1 MSMKNPPHPGKVVRV
16 SCLESRGLNVTAGA
30 KMLGVSRQALSNLVN
45 GRARMSTAMAARLAK
60 SFGSTTETWIR
71 LQTAYDVAQTRARED
86 KIEVALRSATS
97 GRTIAKKS
105 TLLKGKGTY
114 IMDHTHIIRAT
125 DLEDYANTR
134 ESEAVIPELI
144 NRLVKASAPN
154 LTECRIPYGEAV
166 NQSGWDGHVQT
177 GEPFYEFVPGGDS
190 YWEIGTGANPQKKA
204 TDDFRNRTPTF
215 SGANPQKKATDDF
228 TPLSDADRAKA
239 TFVFVTP
246 RSRGWDESKQRKWI
260 NDRKESGWKDIRII
274 DGVKLADWLRE
285 FPSLGK
291 WMAKKIHN
299 LPREGGLTTP
309 REHWELIVGQDKTS
323 LPPTL
328 FTAGRSSACEALES
342 VFTGKTQKVQLFAES
357 ENDAKDFVAAY
368 LASLEDEKG
377 RAYTDRCLFISD
389 EEAWRSI
396 VEVRQ
401 RHVLVASPRLGLD
414 AAENMDLQTVAT
426 NKGHAV
432 IIPHCSALPG
442 DTSGIIALR
451 SPSREQIEMILRE
464 AGYAPLRTRELAEVG
479 GDRLSA
485 IRRHLV
491 GPGTLPPYA
500 SWPSARQLARAG
512 LVGKWDG
519 TDKDDKAVIEE
530 LLGKDYEEWL
540 ESLRED
546 VLRPD
551 APLMQ
556 RDEKWRLVAR
566 GEAWSALGR
575 HITDGDLDR
584 LQETSVT
591 VLGERDPQFDLPKEK
606 RHAASLYEK
615 QPKYSARLREGLVET
630 LALIGSK
637 SEALSFCSQ
646 DKAETTAILVVR
658 GLLEDANWERW
669 ASLNP
674 HLPLLAEAAPDEF
687 LDAVESA
694 LGDLDQTPFHEIFSQ
709 EGGNVIGGGNYM
721 TGLLWALETLAWSP
735 EHLSRVAVILADLAS
750 IDPGGSWGNRPANSL
765 ADIFLPW
772 HIQTTASF
780 EKRQAAIKAVLRE
793 QPAVG
798 WELLLHLL
806 PQNHAATTGCRQPT
820 WRDYI
825 PRDWKDEVSRR
836 EYWEQITAYA
846 DLLGGLAQEST
857 EKLREL
863 IEHLPNLPIPAHES
877 LLNGLGSQGIVNL
890 PESVRLPLWEN
901 LDKLV
906 RQHRKFADAQWA
918 LPEEALLKIEEVAHA
933 LAPEAPEL
941 KYQHLFTHRESDLS
955 DEKGDYGE
963 QRERLNEK
971 RRIAVQAIL
980 SGGRLKDVLAF
991 AQNVAVPHQVGEAL
1005 GVIASEELEA
1015 ELLPTLLDATEE
1027 TEKQVVAGFVWARHR
1042 KWEWPWV
1049 DAVLQREW
1057 TKAQQAQFLALLP
1070 FEEEVWHRVADQL
1083 GEQDEGQYW
1092 RNVMVSPYGADR
1104 DLTIAIEKL
1113 LACHRASEAVR
1124 CVSRTVNDDNR
1135 FDEPLATRALLAV
1148 LEESS
1153 DIRHLDQHETVEVI
1167 TRLQKS
1173 STADRDALFKIEW
1186 NFLPWLN
1193 QFSSG
1198 SPSTLEQRLASDSAF
1213 FAEAVRLVYRS
1224 TKDDQDDDQPDERR
1238 KNLATNAYRLL
1249 TDWRWYPGR
1258 LVDGSF
1264 DVDTFKT
1271 WLGEARRLTEE
1282 TGHKDV
1288 AQIQIGQVLTHV
1300 PSDPNGLWIHE
1311 GVAEALNGRD
1321 TQEMRSGFTTELF
1334 NQRGGFTFTAGEEER
1349 ELAQQYRTMGE
1360 DLEER
1365 GFSRF
1370 ATAMREL
1377 ANQYERD
1384 ANRAA
1389 NRRSLLDD

>member
-16 SCLESRGLNVTAGA
+16 SCLEPLGLNVTAGA
-30 KMLGVSRQALSNLVN
+30 KVLGVSRQALSNLVN
-45 GRARMSTAMAARLAK
+45 GRARMSTDMAVRLAK
-60 SFGSTTETWIR
+60 AFGSTTETWIR
-71 LQTAYDVAQTRARED
+71 LQAAYDVAQTRARED
-86 KIEVALRSATS
+86 KIEAVLRAATS

-105 TLLKGKGTY
+105 TLLKGKGTD

-154 LTECRIPYGEAV
+154 LTECRIPYGDTV
-166 NQSGWDGHVQT
+166 NQSGWDGLVQT
-177 GEPFYEFVPGGDS
+177 GEPFYEFVPEGDS
-190 YWEIGTGANPQKKA
+190 YWEIGTGADPQKKA
-204 TDDFRNRTPTF
+204 TDDFRKRTPTF
-215 SGANPQKKATDDF
+215 SDANPQKKATDGF

-246 RSRGWDESKQRKWI
+246 RFRGWDESKQRKWI
-260 NDRKESGWKDIRII
+260 NDRKEKGWKNIRII

-309 REHWELIVGQDKTS
+309 REHWELIVGQDKTG
-323 LPPTL
+323 LPPAL
-328 FTAGRSSACEALES
+328 FTAGRSSECEALES
-342 VFTGKTQKVQLFAES
+342 VFTGKIQKVQLFAES

-368 LASLEDEKG
+368 LASLGDEKG
-377 RAYTDRCLFISD
+377 RTYTDRCLFISD

-414 AAENMDLQTVAT
+414 ATENMDLQTVAT

-464 AGYAPLRTRELAEVG
+464 AGYAPPRTRELAEIG

-519 TDKDDKAVIEE
+519 TDEDDKAVIGD
-530 LLGKDYEEWL
+530 LLGKDYEEWI

-556 RDEKWRLVAR
+556 RDEKWRVVAR

-575 HITDGDLDR
+575 HTTDGDLDR
-584 LQETSVT
+584 LQETAVT

-615 QPKYSARLREGLVET
+615 QPKYSARLREGLAET

-637 SEALSFCSQ
+637 SGSLSSCSQ

-658 GLLEDANWERW
+658 GLLEGAGWERW

-687 LDAVESA
+687 LDAVEAA
-694 LGDLDQTPFHEIFSQ
+694 LVNLDQTPFHEIFAQ
-709 EGGNVIGGGNYM
+709 EGGTVTGGGNYM

-735 EHLSRVAVILADLAS
+735 EHLSRVALILADLAS
-750 IDPGGSWGNRPANSL
+750 IDPGGNWGNRPANSL
-765 ADIFLPW
+765 GKIFLPW
-772 HIQTTASF
+772 HIQTAASF

-793 QPAVG
+793 QPDVG
-798 WELLLHLL
+798 WTLLLGLL
-806 PQNHAATTGCRQPT
+806 PHNHAVTINGRQPT

-825 PRDWKDEVSRR
+825 PRDWKEEVSRR
-836 EYWEQITAYA
+836 EYWEQIIAYA
-846 DLLGGLAQEST
+846 DLLVGLAQKRT

-863 IEHLPNLPIPAHES
+863 VEHLPNLPIPAHES
-877 LLNGLGSQGIVNL
+877 LLNRLGSQGIVNL
-890 PESVRLPLWEN
+890 PESERRPLWES

-918 LPEEALLKIEEVAHA
+918 LPEEALSKIEEVAHA

-941 KYQHLFTHRESDLS
+941 KYQRLFTRRESDLL
-955 DEKGDYGE
+955 DERGNYEE
-963 QRERLNEK
+963 QRERLN
-971 RRIAVQAIL
+971 RDRQVAVQTIL

-991 AQNVAVPHQVGEAL
+991 AQNVAAPHQVGEAL

-1015 ELLPTLLDATEE
+1015 EIVPTLLDATEE
-1027 TEKQVVAGFVWARHR
+1027 TEKQVVAGFVWARDR
-1042 KWEWPWV
+1042 ELGLPWV
-1049 DAVLQREW
+1049 DAVLEREW
-1057 TKAQQAQFLALLP
+1057 TKAQQATFLALLP
-1070 FEEEVWHRVADQL
+1070 FEEEVWHRVADRL
-1083 GEQDEGQYW
+1083 GEQDEGRYW
-1092 RNVMVSPYGADR
+1092 RNVVVNPYGADR
-1104 DLTIAIEKL
+1104 DLTTAIEKL
-1113 LACHRASEAVR
+1113 LVYHRASEAVR
-1124 CVSRTVNDDNR
+1124 CVSRTVDDDDR
-1135 FDEPLATRALLAV
+1135 FDKSLATRALLAV
-1148 LEESS
+1148 LEEPSEAKQ
-1153 DIRHLDQHETVEVI
+1153 LDSHETVEVI

-1173 STADRDALFKIEW
+1173 STVDRDDLFKIEW
-1186 NFLPWLN
+1186 NFLPWLD
-1193 QFSSG
+1193 QFSPG
-1198 SPSTLEQRLASDSAF
+1198 SPSTLEQRLASNPAF
-1213 FAEAVRLVYRS
+1213 FAEVVRLVYRS
-1224 TKDDQDDDQPDERR
+1224 TKDEQDNVQPDEHRE
-1238 KNLATNAYRLL
+1238 NLAQNAYRLL
-1249 TDWRWYPGR
+1249 HDWSWYPGR

-1264 DVDTFKT
+1264 DVDAFKK
-1271 WLGEARRLTEE
+1271 WLGEAKRLTEE

-1288 AQIQIGQVLTHV
+1288 AQIQIGQVLTHA

-1321 TQEMRSGFTTELF
+1321 AEEMRSGFTTELA
-1334 NQRGGFTFTAGEEER
+1334 NQRGVYTFTAGKEER
-1349 ELAQQYRTMGE
+1349 EIAQQYRTKA
-1360 DLEER
+1360 DALEEN
-1365 GFSRF
+1365 GFIRL
-1370 ATAMREL
+1370 ATAVGEL

-1384 ANRAA
+1384 AKRAA
-1389 NRRSLLDD
+1389 NRRSLLND

>member
-1 MSMKNPPHPGKVVRV
+1 MSIKNPPHPGKVVRV
-16 SCLESRGLNVTAGA
+16 SCLEPRGLNVTAGA
-30 KMLGVSRQALSNLVN
+30 KVLGVSRQALSNLVN

-71 LQTAYDVAQTRARED
+71 LQAAYDVVQTRARED
-86 KIEVALRSATS
+86 EIEVAPRFATS

-105 TLLKGKGTY
+105 TLLKGKGTD
-114 IMDHTHIIRAT
+114 IMDHTHIIRDT
-125 DLEDYANTR
+125 DLEDYAKTR

-154 LTECRIPYGEAV
+154 LTECRIPYGETV
-166 NQSGWDGHVQT
+166 NQSGWDGLVQA
-177 GEPFYEFVPGGDS
+177 GEPFYEFVPEGDS
-190 YWEIGTGANPQKKA
+190 YWEIGTGAKPQEKA
-204 TDDFRNRTPTF
+204 TDDFRKRTPTF
-215 SGANPQKKATDDF
+215 SDVNPQKKATDDF

-246 RSRGWDESKQRKWI
+246 RFRGWDESKQRKWI

-291 WMAKKIHN
+291 WMAKKIRN

-309 REHWELIVGQDKTS
+309 REHWELIVGQDKTG
-323 LPPTL
+323 LPPAL
-328 FTAGRSSACEALES
+328 FTTGRSSACEALES
-342 VFTGKTQKVQLFAES
+342 VFTGGTQKVQLFAES
-357 ENDAKDFVAAY
+357 ENDTKDFVAAY

-377 RAYTDRCLFISD
+377 RTYTDRCLFIND

-401 RHVLVASPRLGLD
+401 RHVLIASPRLGLD
-414 AAENMDLQTVAT
+414 AENMDLQAVAT

-442 DTSGIIALR
+442 NISEIITLP
-451 SPSREQIEMILRE
+451 SPSREEIEGILRT
-464 AGYAPLRTRELAEVG
+464 ADYSTIRARELADIGV
-479 GDRLSA
+479 DRISA
-485 IRRHLV
+485 LRRHLS
-491 GPGTLPPYA
+491 GSGTLPPYA
-500 SWPSARQLARAG
+500 RWGSARQLARAG

-519 TDKDDKAVIEE
+519 TNETDKTEIGEF
-530 LLGKDYEEWL
+530 LGKDYGEWI
-540 ESLRED
+540 ETLRD
-546 VLRPD
+546 DISRSD

-556 RDEKWRLVAR
+556 RDEKWRVVAR
-566 GEAWSALGR
+566 GEAWGALGSR
-575 HITDGDLDR
+575 IMDEDLER
-584 LQETSVT
+584 FQKMAVT
-591 VLGERDPQFDLPKEK
+591 VLKERDPQFDLSKEQ
-606 RHAASLYEK
+606 RFAASLYGK
-615 QPKYSARLREGLVET
+615 QPKYSTRLREGLAET

-637 SEALSFCSQ
+637 SEALSSCSQ

-658 GLLEDANWERW
+658 GLLEDVNWERW

-674 HLPLLAEAAPDEF
+674 YLPLLAEAAPDKF
-687 LDAVESA
+687 LDAVEAA
-694 LGDLDQTPFHEIFSQ
+694 LVNLDQTLFHEIFAQ
-709 EGGNVIGGGNYM
+709 EGGSVTGGGNYM

-735 EHLSRVAVILADLAS
+735 EHLSRVALILADLAS
-750 IDPGGSWGNRPANSL
+750 IDPGGNWGNRPANSL

-772 HIQTTASF
+772 HVQTTASF

-793 QPAVG
+793 QPDVG
-798 WELLLHLL
+798 GELLLHLL
-806 PQNHAATTGCRQPT
+806 PQNHTVTTGCRQPT

-846 DLLGGLAQEST
+846 DLLVGLAQERT

-877 LLNGLGSQGIVNL
+877 LLNRLGSQGVVNL
-890 PESVRLPLWEN
+890 PESERLPLWEN

-918 LPEEALLKIEEVAHA
+918 LPEEALSKIEEVAHA

-941 KYQHLFTHRESDLS
+941 KYQHLFTHRESDLF
-955 DEKGDYGE
+955 DEKGNYGE

-980 SGGRLKDVLAF
+980 SGGGLKDVLAF

-1027 TEKQVVAGFVWARHR
+1027 TERQVAAGFVWARHR
-1042 KWEWPWV
+1042 KWDWPWV

-1092 RNVMVSPYGADR
+1092 RNVMVTPYGADR
-1104 DLTIAIEKL
+1104 DLTVAIQKL
-1113 LACHRASEAVR
+1113 LEYQRASAAVV
-1124 CVSRTVNDDNR
+1124 CVSRTVDDDSR
-1135 FDEPLATRALLAV
+1135 FDEDLATHALLAI
-1148 LEESS
+1148 LDEPS
-1153 DIRHLDQHETVEVI
+1153 DMKHLDRHETVEVI

-1186 NFLPWLN
+1186 YFLPLLG
-1193 QFSSG
+1193 QFSPG
-1198 SPSTLEQRLASDSAF
+1198 SPSTLEQRLASNPAF
-1213 FAEAVRLVYRS
+1213 FAEVVCLVYRS

-1249 TDWRWYPGR
+1249 TDWRWYPGK
-1258 LVDGSF
+1258 LIDGSF
-1264 DVDTFKT
+1264 DVDAFKT
-1271 WLGEARRLTEE
+1271 WLSEARRLTEE
-1282 TGHKDV
+1282 TGHRDV
-1288 AQIQIGQVLTHV
+1288 AQIQIGQVLTYA
-1300 PSDPNGLWIHE
+1300 PPDLNGLWIHE

-1321 TQEMRSGFTTELF
+1321 TQEMRSGFTTELS
-1334 NQRGGFTFTAGEEER
+1334 NQRGVFTFTAGEEER
-1349 ELAQQYRTMGE
+1349 SLAQQYRTKA
-1360 DLEER
+1360 DALEAN
-1365 GFSRF
+1365 GFIRL
-1370 ATAMREL
+1370 ATAVGEL